1 MIAAP
6 ASAMACCF
14 IRMNWTVGTA
24 TVLALACAATAQAVA
39 QAPSTGTSG
48 IYSCA
53 LPDGRRLTSDRPIA
67 ECTAREQRILNADG
81 SQRAVLP
88 PYLSPEERAAQE
100 AKERRLAAEQAA
112 RNDAVRRDRNLMLRF
127 PNAQV
132 HQQARTLALD
142 DVKKGIEISERR
154 IKELAEERK
163 PLLDETEF
171 YKGKPLP
178 PKLKQ
183 QLDRNDAAALAQ
195 QQLIGN
201 SRAEMVR
208 INARY
213 DEELARLKRLW
224 TGSAPGSLGAMS
236 SSAESAASSSR

>member
-1 MIAAP
+1 MSAAP
-6 ASAMACCF
+6 ALADCITPTMRTKWSVCSAA
-14 IRMNWTVGTA
+14 A
-24 TVLALACAATAQAVA
+24 LALGCVATAQAIA
-39 QAPSTGTSG
+39 QPPAPGPSG
-48 IYSCA
+48 IYSCT

-67 ECTAREQRILNADG
+67 ECTAREQRIHNADG
-81 SQRAVLP
+81 SLRAVLP
-88 PYLSPEERAAQE
+88 PFLSPEERAAQE

-112 RNDAVRRDRNLMLRF
+112 KNDAIRRDRNLMLRF

-132 HQQARTLALD
+132 HQQARAAALD
-142 DVKKGIEISERR
+142 DVKKGIELSERR
-154 IKELAEERK
+154 IKELALERK

-178 PKLKQ
+178 PKLKL
-183 QLDRNDAAALAQ
+183 QLDRNEAASTAQ

-201 SRAEMVR
+201 SRAELVR

-224 TGSAPGSLGAMS
+224 GGAAPGSLGAMS
-236 SSAESAASSSR
+236 TPEAAASGSR

>member
-1 MIAAP
+1 MLHMNSILV
-6 ASAMACCF
+6 SGLIFMCACAV
-14 IRMNWTVGTA
+14 NA
-24 TVLALACAATAQAVA
+24 QALAQSSSVKAA
-39 QAPSTGTSG
+39 G
-48 IYSCA
+48 IYSCT

-88 PYLSPEERAAQE
+88 PFLSPEERAAQE
-100 AKERRLAAEQAA
+100 AKERRLAAEQSA
-112 RNDAVRRDRNLMLRF
+112 RNDAVRRDRNLMMRF
-127 PNAQV
+127 PNAQM

-142 DVKKGIEISERR
+142 DVMKGIEISERR
-154 IKELAEERK
+154 IKELAQERK

-171 YKGKPLP
+171 YKGKALP

-224 TGSAPGSLGAMS
+224 SGTAPGSLGAMS
-236 SSAESAASSSR
+236 TQDSAASSAR